1 MRSLAGYGRRRC
13 SRPNW
18 PVPARRPVEF
28 GRSLLASRSTGSPV
42 SCTRSPEAVREA
54 IAAKSRVYILITNT
68 ARETVIGGY
77 RRAVEEVVKALR
89 CPFIELPTVS
99 TVHCEIGRAVE
110 AEYRA
115 LHDLETFTPAGI
127 EFYSGVWGRPYAVT
141 RQSAADAIAAQ
152 ATGHIDF
159 PAVVQRAYDDG
170 IRVFLEVGP
179 GSSCTRL
186 IGEILGERPHLACS
200 ACRPD
205 ADALGSHPGRCRR
218 TDRSPRT
225 GRSRL
230 SSRPRRRANRVDSPL
245 G

>member
-1 MRSLAGYGRRRC
+1 M
-13 SRPNW
+13 
-18 PVPARRPVEF
+18 
-28 GRSLLASRSTGSPV
+28 
-42 SCTRSPEAVREA
+42 
-54 IAAKSRVYILITNT
+54 
-68 ARETVIGGY
+68 
-77 RRAVEEVVKALR
+77 KALR

-99 TVHCEIGRAVE
+99 TVHCEIGRVVE
-110 AEYRA
+110 ADYRA

-127 EFYSGVWGRPYAVT
+127 EFYSGVWGRPYAVD

-159 PAVVQRAYDDG
+159 PAVVERAYDDG

-205 ADALGSHPGRCRR
+205 RDPLAVILDVAGELIAHRVPVDLASLTAATTRR
-218 TDRSPRT
+218 IELDSPARMTTSGATSESPCANGPSRSRRSPRVLHQLQT
-225 GRSRL
+225 RSF
-230 SSRPRRRANRVDSPL
+230 PAT
-245 G
+245 